1 MHACTRN
8 VYARVRV
15 LPLLPEGVRS
25 DFMAWRSVQ
34 KSQPERTVERY
45 LKTRI
50 ENLGGICWKFT
61 SPGNTGV
68 PDRCI
73 EINGLHCYVETK
85 RPKGGRLSDMQ
96 KWRIKQLRLQGAK
109 VYVLKNSEEIH
120 WLITHIMK
128 GELPSEYTYNEF

>member
-1 MHACTRN
+1 
-8 VYARVRV
+8 
-15 LPLLPEGVRS
+15 
-25 DFMAWRSVQ
+25 MAWRSVQ

-45 LKTRI
+45 LKNQI

-61 SPGNTGV
+61 SPGTAGV

-96 KWRIKQLRLQGAK
+96 KWRIKQLRLQGAR
-109 VYVLKNSEEIH
+109 VYVLKNMEEID
-120 WLITHIMK
+120 WLIAHIMK
-128 GELPSEYTYNEF
+128 GQLPSEYIGNEV